1 MTVSPVDRQLYRR
14 RITGLER
21 NIKIRE
27 RCANVFVTMRAKN
40 KDAPL
45 GALAEFF
52 AKNSAN
58 ALCNS
63 QIQGIYHATTSSSPP
78 RSAQCF

>member
-1 MTVSPVDRQLYRR
+1 M
-14 RITGLER
+14 ER
-21 NIKIRE
+21 EKFASVAQTFSLQCGR
-27 RCANVFVTMRAKN
+27 KN

-63 QIQGIYHATTSSSPP
+63 QTQGIYHATTSSSPP

>member
-1 MTVSPVDRQLYRR
+1 MSEVLRPYRDLFPQIGQR
-14 RITGLER
+14 VI
-21 NIKIRE
+21 
-27 RCANVFVTMRAKN
+27 
-40 KDAPL
+40 APL